1 MNWIWAENIHTGSQ
15 SKRICFLFDCQYWIL
30 SVITQQFK
38 HTVYTS
44 TQATTCS
51 HTHLCTRTYTW
62 ELFEAAV
69 RNRHSNLSAQHK
81 RPRTQERPKT
91 HTHKWSLNT
100 HTHTG
105 GEWWKKSP
113 KRLKSSSEQ
122 TAEKKSKLTSSWK
135 KKKKKFWSLT
145 NVSKARGIANGR
157 ELGRKKINMC
167 NFSVRVR
174 GEWRRGL
181 KESPPYS
188 GILRWK
194 G

>member
-69 RNRHSNLSAQHK
+69 RNRHSNLSAQHE

-91 HTHKWSLNT
+91 HTQMEPKHTYT
-100 HTHTG
+100 HWG
-105 GEWWKKSP
+105 RVVKKI
-113 KRLKSSSEQ
+113 SEKTQIVIRANCREKVQ
-122 TAEKKSKLTSSWK
+122 TYLLLEK
-135 KKKKKFWSLT
+135 KKKKSFDLSQMW
-145 NVSKARGIANGR
+145 ANGR
-157 ELGRKKINMC
+157 EGGEKKNYVQFFC
-167 NFSVRVR
+167 ESEGWVAEAG
-174 GEWRRGL
+174 GEEG
-181 KESPPYS
+181 
-188 GILRWK
+188 
-194 G
+194 